1 MEYEIDSNPLSLR
14 ENQVFIV
21 AEAAC
26 NHMCDIELAKV
37 MIDEAA
43 EAGADSIKFQTYKSE
58 RMVTKNAK
66 AYWGSETM
74 SQQQYYKRLD
84 RFEKEDYGKLFE
96 YCKSKEIIGF
106 STPFSIEDAVILNEL
121 DMQLFKIPSFEII
134 DLELLECIAKF
145 GKPII
150 LSTGASTFEE
160 IDNAVSTITRFN
172 PKLALMAC
180 TLSYP
185 TDYEDANLMRIKT
198 LKKRYPKI
206 MIGIS
211 DHTPPEENMAIPAFS
226 VGLGARIIEKH
237 YTLSQK
243 LTGSGHF
250 FSLEPKDLK
259 KMVTNVRLFEKTIGD
274 GFQGL
279 SPSEIKATES
289 GRKSIVAS
297 RKILTNQVISRDDL
311 AFKRPGNGISPNK
324 LSDIV
329 GKKANADFEEDDQI
343 TIRNIK

>member
-1 MEYEIDSNPLSLR
+1 MNYEIDSNPLSLR
-14 ENQVFIV
+14 ENQVFVV

-26 NHMCDIELAKV
+26 NHMCDIDLAKV

-58 RMVTKNAK
+58 RMVTKNAQ

-74 SQQQYYKRLD
+74 SQQEYYKRLD
-84 RFEKEDYGKLFE
+84 RFDKEDYEELFD
-96 YCKSKEIIGF
+96 YCKSKNIIGF

-121 DMQLFKIPSFEII
+121 NMKLFKIPSFEII
-134 DLELLECIAKF
+134 DLELLECVAKF

-160 IDNAVSTITRFN
+160 IDNAITTITKFN

-185 TDYEDANLMRIKT
+185 TDYENANLMRIKT
-198 LKKRYPKI
+198 LKKRYPDF

-211 DHTPPEENMAIPAFS
+211 DHTPPDENMAIPAFS
-226 VGLGARIIEKH
+226 IGLGARIIEKH

-250 FSLEPKDLK
+250 FSLEPKDLH
-259 KMVTNVRLFEKTIGD
+259 KMVRNVRLFEKTCGD

-279 SPSEIKATES
+279 SPAEVKATES
-289 GRKSIVAS
+289 GRKSIVAN
-297 RKILTNQVISRDDL
+297 RKIKKNQEITRNDI
-311 AFKRPGNGISPNK
+311 AFKRPANGISPSDMDKVIGKIANK
-324 LSDIV
+324 
-329 GKKANADFEEDDQI
+329 DFEPDDL
-343 TIRNIK
+343 IKMIDIK

>member
-121 DMQLFKIPSFEII
+121 DMQLF
-134 DLELLECIAKF
+134 
-145 GKPII
+145 
-150 LSTGASTFEE
+150 
-160 IDNAVSTITRFN
+160 
-172 PKLALMAC
+172 
-180 TLSYP
+180 
-185 TDYEDANLMRIKT
+185 
-198 LKKRYPKI
+198 
-206 MIGIS
+206 
-211 DHTPPEENMAIPAFS
+211 
-226 VGLGARIIEKH
+226 
-237 YTLSQK
+237 
-243 LTGSGHF
+243 
-250 FSLEPKDLK
+250 
-259 KMVTNVRLFEKTIGD
+259 
-274 GFQGL
+274 
-279 SPSEIKATES
+279 
-289 GRKSIVAS
+289 
-297 RKILTNQVISRDDL
+297 
-311 AFKRPGNGISPNK
+311 
-324 LSDIV
+324 
-329 GKKANADFEEDDQI
+329 
-343 TIRNIK
+343 